1 MWGSTL
7 RAVHKKVYCRFE
19 ILSSN
24 QLKILPVFS
33 VEGRFSALT
42 STKAGEAVFSSSGN
56 NIFCIQYQTGVSQ
69 SAAFTGA
76 RGERDESPSK
86 LHPSLMT
93 PILKRVG
100 FNTQSNLWA
109 SSTGGVVV
117 VLMEDAGGCEAS
129 SSISLDKKAM
139 VCLCKCRK
147 IQEHP
152 LI

>member
-1 MWGSTL
+1 MRGSTL
-7 RAVHKKVYCRFE
+7 RAVHKKVYCWFE

-109 SSTGGVVV
+109 SSTGGGWWSWWRTREGAR
-117 VLMEDAGGCEAS
+117 LHLPSAS
-129 SSISLDKKAM
+129 MKTE

-152 LI
+152 LV